1 MSSKPTKVKA
11 QPNTVADASSPRAL
25 AKQLNSQTQKFFELA
40 RRGNFEDIARLT
52 TKDFS
57 FIDDRGFVGL
67 RAQCFTSLQSM
78 VSKPSPEDTVLKVK
92 AFTLNDVQ
100 TRVYEGVAIETM
112 LYSDNVSVSNKAE
125 ARSESFN
132 RTFRVTNVW
141 VKQGEGWQVASTQL
155 TPVSV

>member
-1 MSSKPTKVKA
+1 MSAKKTKGRQDV
-11 QPNTVADASSPRAL
+11 VAGAASPQAL
-25 AKQLNSQTQKFFELA
+25 AKQLNSQTKKFFDLA
-40 RRGNFEDIARLT
+40 RRGNFKDIARLA

-57 FIDDRGFVGL
+57 FIDDRGFMMAAARCVV
-67 RAQCFTSLQSM
+67 SLESM
-78 VSKPSPEDTVLKVK
+78 VSNPNPEGTVLKVK
-92 AFTLNDVQ
+92 NFSLDDVQ
-100 TRVYEGVAIETM
+100 TRVYDGVVIETM

-125 ARSESFN
+125 ARAESFN